1 MKEGV
6 KKSISLI
13 LVLTLL
19 VQLLPVVA
27 FGVGDETNDLDI
39 STDSETV
46 SMKDDDAEIVGEED
60 ALREESVKH
69 FRLRDG
75 GYMLVEYETAV
86 HYQTADGSWEEIDNT
101 LQKTGQQ
108 YVAQAGDMTRK
119 FAASLDSGFLFETA
133 YQGQSVSMSLARRSS
148 RDVVAVAPDVP
159 AAEETAAPEE
169 TVAPETVDQ
178 PQEAEQTEADLP
190 RASAEA
196 AAETDAPQQETD
208 APQQETAEELPLLDD
223 AAYTLVT
230 STAAARMENPGAK
243 MRTFSKLAEKDKIQ
257 PQKIRSSVA
266 FDNVMDGV
274 SLLYQNY
281 GYNVKESIII
291 DKQQEQYAYSFVLN
305 MQGLTPTLEA
315 DGSVLLRS
323 AGGEVIYEI
332 PAPSLADANN
342 VTSVEDAAYRLERI
356 SGGYLLTVE
365 ADPEWMNAPERAYPV
380 TLDPTILLHNK
391 GNVLTTYIRYAA
403 PNSVAPNAADQYCGY
418 IEDDSYGAC
427 DIYMKLTLPKIPSG
441 CVPVRAE
448 IALYHA
454 GFFASNHF
462 GGAAP
467 DGNLTVE
474 AHICDGTVSNVSN
487 LTWNNVYAGAL
498 SLDRTIL
505 DYQKVS
511 KGTLGEYIT
520 WDISRA
526 IVERSVTGSETIGL
540 ILETMDC
547 IENYRVANLIGSGY
561 HDYSPYFAVYYRN
574 PVGLESYYT
583 YQEASAAKAGD
594 LSIQNFTNQFTLD
607 RTDVSLSLEPASYA
621 LRHIYNSAYSGS
633 WFSENGSVGL
643 HTRNFSSMRIGIG
656 WKLSAQQTVVECKV
670 GDKTYL
676 VYNDEDGT
684 EHYFSKTATNTYED
698 EDGLGLKIVRSTSG
712 GNTIYTM
719 TDMDKYRT
727 WVFHNGYLISI
738 TDNNSNTIYFAYN
751 AAYGSGSAWKP
762 VKDASTNRLV
772 QIVMAI
778 HDGASQTV
786 ANLTYSGDRLSS
798 VTDYAGRTTSYTYD
812 SAGHLTQVTY
822 ADGTCAYYQYDPANG
837 TMITLYDGEA
847 QYGLEISYI
856 FNFGVRSTFRVREFT
871 AGSAPADG

>member
-39 STDSETV
+39 STGSETV

-169 TVAPETVDQ
+169 TAASETADQ
-178 PQEAEQTEADLP
+178 LQEAEQTEADQTQEP
-190 RASAEA
+190 AEA
-196 AAETDAPQQETD
+196 AAETD

-291 DKQQEQYAYSFVLN
+291 DKQQEQYTYSFVLN
-305 MQGLTPTLEA
+305 LQGLTPTLEA
-315 DGSVLLRS
+315 DGSVLLR
-323 AGGEVIYEI
+323 GTDGEPVYEI
-332 PAPSLADANN
+332 PAPYLADADGA
-342 VTSVEDAAYRLERI
+342 TSLEDAAYKLERV

-391 GNVLTTYIRYAA
+391 GNVLTTYVRYAA

-418 IEDDSYGAC
+418 IEDRSYGSC
-427 DIYMKLTLPKIPSG
+427 DIYMKLNLPEIPNG
-441 CVPVRAE
+441 CVPIQAK

-474 AHICDGTVSNVSN
+474 AHICDGTVSNVSS
-487 LTWNNVYAGAL
+487 LTWNDVYAGAL
-498 SLDRTIL
+498 SFDRTIL

-526 IVERSVTGSETIGL
+526 IVELSVTS
-540 ILETMDC
+540 
-547 IENYRVANLIGSGY
+547 
-561 HDYSPYFAVYYRN
+561 
-574 PVGLESYYT
+574 
-583 YQEASAAKAGD
+583 
-594 LSIQNFTNQFTLD
+594 
-607 RTDVSLSLEPASYA
+607 
-621 LRHIYNSAYSGS
+621 
-633 WFSENGSVGL
+633 
-643 HTRNFSSMRIGIG
+643 
-656 WKLSAQQTVVECKV
+656 
-670 GDKTYL
+670 
-676 VYNDEDGT
+676 
-684 EHYFSKTATNTYED
+684 
-698 EDGLGLKIVRSTSG
+698 
-712 GNTIYTM
+712 
-719 TDMDKYRT
+719 
-727 WVFHNGYLISI
+727 
-738 TDNNSNTIYFAYN
+738 
-751 AAYGSGSAWKP
+751 
-762 VKDASTNRLV
+762 
-772 QIVMAI
+772 
-778 HDGASQTV
+778 
-786 ANLTYSGDRLSS
+786 
-798 VTDYAGRTTSYTYD
+798 
-812 SAGHLTQVTY
+812 
-822 ADGTCAYYQYDPANG
+822 
-837 TMITLYDGEA
+837 
-847 QYGLEISYI
+847 
-856 FNFGVRSTFRVREFT
+856 
-871 AGSAPADG
+871 

>member
-75 GYMLVEYETAV
+75 AYMLVEYETAV

-169 TVAPETVDQ
+169 TAASETADQ
-178 PQEAEQTEADLP
+178 LQEAEQTEADQTQEP
-190 RASAEA
+190 AEA
-196 AAETDAPQQETD
+196 AAETD

-291 DKQQEQYAYSFVLN
+291 EKPQEQYAYSFVLN
-305 MQGLTPTLEA
+305 LQGLTPTLEA
-315 DGSVLLRS
+315 DGSVLLRG
-323 AGGEVIYEI
+323 ADGEPVYEI
-332 PAPSLADANN
+332 PAPYLADADGA
-342 VTSVEDAAYRLERI
+342 TSLEDAAYKLERI

-391 GNVLTTYIRYAA
+391 GNVLTTYVRYAA
-403 PNSVAPNAADQYCGY
+403 PEFCRPECGRS
-418 IEDDSYGAC
+418 I
-427 DIYMKLTLPKIPSG
+427 LW
-441 CVPVRAE
+441 
-448 IALYHA
+448 LY
-454 GFFASNHF
+454 
-462 GGAAP
+462 
-467 DGNLTVE
+467 
-474 AHICDGTVSNVSN
+474 
-487 LTWNNVYAGAL
+487 
-498 SLDRTIL
+498 
-505 DYQKVS
+505 
-511 KGTLGEYIT
+511 
-520 WDISRA
+520 
-526 IVERSVTGSETIGL
+526 
-540 ILETMDC
+540 
-547 IENYRVANLIGSGY
+547 
-561 HDYSPYFAVYYRN
+561 
-574 PVGLESYYT
+574 
-583 YQEASAAKAGD
+583 
-594 LSIQNFTNQFTLD
+594 
-607 RTDVSLSLEPASYA
+607 
-621 LRHIYNSAYSGS
+621 
-633 WFSENGSVGL
+633 
-643 HTRNFSSMRIGIG
+643 
-656 WKLSAQQTVVECKV
+656 
-670 GDKTYL
+670 
-676 VYNDEDGT
+676 
-684 EHYFSKTATNTYED
+684 
-698 EDGLGLKIVRSTSG
+698 
-712 GNTIYTM
+712 
-719 TDMDKYRT
+719 
-727 WVFHNGYLISI
+727 
-738 TDNNSNTIYFAYN
+738 
-751 AAYGSGSAWKP
+751 
-762 VKDASTNRLV
+762 
-772 QIVMAI
+772 
-778 HDGASQTV
+778 
-786 ANLTYSGDRLSS
+786 
-798 VTDYAGRTTSYTYD
+798 
-812 SAGHLTQVTY
+812 
-822 ADGTCAYYQYDPANG
+822 
-837 TMITLYDGEA
+837 
-847 QYGLEISYI
+847 
-856 FNFGVRSTFRVREFT
+856 
-871 AGSAPADG
+871 

>member
-169 TVAPETVDQ
+169 TAASETADQ
-178 PQEAEQTEADLP
+178 LQEAEQTEADQTQEP
-190 RASAEA
+190 AEA
-196 AAETDAPQQETD
+196 AAETD

-356 SGGYLLTVE
+356 QGGYLLTVTE
-365 ADPEWMNAPERAYPV
+365 NGQGRRTPLEEYRTQNRGGRGVRNYDCVGKETPV
-380 TLDPTILLHNK
+380 A
-391 GNVLTTYIRYAA
+391 GVR
-403 PNSVAPNAADQYCGY
+403 VVGE
-418 IEDDSYGAC
+418 EDDVILIADDGIIIRIPCEQIAVQSRYGGGVHA
-427 DIYMKLTLPKIPSG
+427 MRLEEGSRVVALA
-441 CVPVRAE
+441 RAPRE
-448 IALYHA
+448 E
-454 GFFASNHF
+454 
-462 GGAAP
+462 
-467 DGNLTVE
+467 DTEE
-474 AHICDGTVSNVSN
+474 A
-487 LTWNNVYAGAL
+487 
-498 SLDRTIL
+498 
-505 DYQKVS
+505 
-511 KGTLGEYIT
+511 
-520 WDISRA
+520 
-526 IVERSVTGSETIGL
+526 
-540 ILETMDC
+540 
-547 IENYRVANLIGSGY
+547 
-561 HDYSPYFAVYYRN
+561 
-574 PVGLESYYT
+574 
-583 YQEASAAKAGD
+583 
-594 LSIQNFTNQFTLD
+594 
-607 RTDVSLSLEPASYA
+607 EPAEGEE
-621 LRHIYNSAYSGS
+621 I
-633 WFSENGSVGL
+633 
-643 HTRNFSSMRIGIG
+643 
-656 WKLSAQQTVVECKV
+656 
-670 GDKTYL
+670 
-676 VYNDEDGT
+676 T
-684 EHYFSKTATNTYED
+684 EPAE
-698 EDGLGLKIVRSTSG
+698 
-712 GNTIYTM
+712 
-719 TDMDKYRT
+719 
-727 WVFHNGYLISI
+727 
-738 TDNNSNTIYFAYN
+738 
-751 AAYGSGSAWKP
+751 P
-762 VKDASTNRLV
+762 
-772 QIVMAI
+772 MAEEP
-778 HDGASQTV
+778 T
-786 ANLTYSGDRLSS
+786 
-798 VTDYAGRTTSYTYD
+798 
-812 SAGHLTQVTY
+812 
-822 ADGTCAYYQYDPANG
+822 P
-837 TMITLYDGEA
+837 E
-847 QYGLEISYI
+847 E
-856 FNFGVRSTFRVREFT
+856 
-871 AGSAPADG
+871 

>member
-148 RDVVAVAPDVP
+148 RDVVAAAPDVP
-159 AAEETAAPEE
+159 AAEEAAAPEE
-169 TVAPETVDQ
+169 TAAPETADQ

-190 RASAEA
+190 QAPAEA
-196 AAETDAPQQETD
+196 AAETD

-291 DKQQEQYAYSFVLN
+291 EKPQEQYAYSFVLN
-305 MQGLTPTLEA
+305 LQGLTPTLEA
-315 DGSVLLRS
+315 DGSVLLRD
-323 AGGEVIYEI
+323 ADGEPVYEI
-332 PAPSLADANN
+332 PAPYLADADGA
-342 VTSVEDAAYRLERI
+342 TSLEDATYRLERI

-391 GNVLTTYIRYAA
+391 GNVLTTFIRYAS
-403 PNSVAPNAADQYCGY
+403 PNSAAPNAADQYIGY
-418 IEDDSYGAC
+418 HAGAAYGVCEVYVQFAN
-427 DIYMKLTLPKIPSG
+427 LPELPRN
-441 CVPVRAE
+441 CVPVGAQL
-448 IALYHA
+448 AMYHA
-454 GFFASNHF
+454 GFFASNAI
-462 GGAAP
+462 GGSAP
-467 DGNLTVE
+467 GGTLTVE
-474 AHICDGTVSNVSN
+474 AHEWPAAVSSASGV
-487 LTWNNVYAGAL
+487 TWNQVYSGATPV
-498 SLDRTIL
+498 SDEVLDF
-505 DYQKVS
+505 QKLS
-511 KGTLGEYIT
+511 KGTLNKYAT
-520 WDISRA
+520 WDITRTVMA
-526 IVERSVTGSETIGL
+526 W
-540 ILETMDC
+540 
-547 IENYRVANLIGSGY
+547 
-561 HDYSPYFAVYYRN
+561 
-574 PVGLESYYT
+574 
-583 YQEASAAKAGD
+583 YQKQNEGD
-594 LSIQNFTNQFTLD
+594 
-607 RTDVSLSLEPASYA
+607 
-621 LRHIYNSAYSGS
+621 
-633 WFSENGSVGL
+633 
-643 HTRNFSSMRIGIG
+643 
-656 WKLSAQQTVVECKV
+656 
-670 GDKTYL
+670 
-676 VYNDEDGT
+676 
-684 EHYFSKTATNTYED
+684 
-698 EDGLGLKIVRSTSG
+698 TSG
-712 GNTIYTM
+712 G
-719 TDMDKYRT
+719 R
-727 WVFHNGYLISI
+727 
-738 TDNNSNTIYFAYN
+738 
-751 AAYGSGSAWKP
+751 
-762 VKDASTNRLV
+762 
-772 QIVMAI
+772 
-778 HDGASQTV
+778 
-786 ANLTYSGDRLSS
+786 
-798 VTDYAGRTTSYTYD
+798 
-812 SAGHLTQVTY
+812 
-822 ADGTCAYYQYDPANG
+822 
-837 TMITLYDGEA
+837 
-847 QYGLEISYI
+847 
-856 FNFGVRSTFRVREFT
+856 GVLL
-871 AGSAPADG
+871 

>member
-291 DKQQEQYAYSFVLN
+291 DKQQDLFCLQCGIR
-305 MQGLTPTLEA
+305 Q
-315 DGSVLLRS
+315 RQ
-323 AGGEVIYEI
+323 
-332 PAPSLADANN
+332 
-342 VTSVEDAAYRLERI
+342 R
-356 SGGYLLTVE
+356 VE
-365 ADPEWMNAPERAYPV
+365 AGQGRFHQPARADRHGHSRRRKPDGRKPDLQRRPALQRDGLRRPHHELYLRLCRTPDAGDV
-380 TLDPTILLHNK
+380 CGRHVC
-391 GNVLTTYIRYAA
+391 VL
-403 PNSVAPNAADQYCGY
+403 
-418 IEDDSYGAC
+418 
-427 DIYMKLTLPKIPSG
+427 
-441 CVPVRAE
+441 PVRSGE
-448 IALYHA
+448 RDHGHA
-454 GFFASNHF
+454 
-462 GGAAP
+462 
-467 DGNLTVE
+467 V
-474 AHICDGTVSNVSN
+474 
-487 LTWNNVYAGAL
+487 
-498 SLDRTIL
+498 
-505 DYQKVS
+505 
-511 KGTLGEYIT
+511 
-520 WDISRA
+520 
-526 IVERSVTGSETIGL
+526 
-540 ILETMDC
+540 
-547 IENYRVANLIGSGY
+547 
-561 HDYSPYFAVYYRN
+561 
-574 PVGLESYYT
+574 
-583 YQEASAAKAGD
+583 
-594 LSIQNFTNQFTLD
+594 
-607 RTDVSLSLEPASYA
+607 
-621 LRHIYNSAYSGS
+621 
-633 WFSENGSVGL
+633 
-643 HTRNFSSMRIGIG
+643 
-656 WKLSAQQTVVECKV
+656 
-670 GDKTYL
+670 
-676 VYNDEDGT
+676 
-684 EHYFSKTATNTYED
+684 
-698 EDGLGLKIVRSTSG
+698 
-712 GNTIYTM
+712 
-719 TDMDKYRT
+719 
-727 WVFHNGYLISI
+727 
-738 TDNNSNTIYFAYN
+738 
-751 AAYGSGSAWKP
+751 
-762 VKDASTNRLV
+762 
-772 QIVMAI
+772 
-778 HDGASQTV
+778 
-786 ANLTYSGDRLSS
+786 
-798 VTDYAGRTTSYTYD
+798 
-812 SAGHLTQVTY
+812 
-822 ADGTCAYYQYDPANG
+822 
-837 TMITLYDGEA
+837 
-847 QYGLEISYI
+847 
-856 FNFGVRSTFRVREFT
+856 
-871 AGSAPADG
+871 

>member
-19 VQLLPVVA
+19 VQLLPMVA
-27 FGVGDETNDLDI
+27 FGVGDEADNLDI

-46 SMKDDDAEIVGEED
+46 SMKDDDAQIVGEED

-69 FRLRDG
+69 FRLQDG

-86 HYQTADGSWEEIDNT
+86 HYQTADGAWEEIDNT

-178 PQEAEQTEADLP
+178 PQEAEQTEADQTQEP
-190 RASAEA
+190 AEA
-196 AAETDAPQQETD
+196 AAETD

-441 CVPVRAE
+441 
-448 IALYHA
+448 
-454 GFFASNHF
+454 
-462 GGAAP
+462 
-467 DGNLTVE
+467 
-474 AHICDGTVSNVSN
+474 
-487 LTWNNVYAGAL
+487 
-498 SLDRTIL
+498 
-505 DYQKVS
+505 
-511 KGTLGEYIT
+511 
-520 WDISRA
+520 
-526 IVERSVTGSETIGL
+526 
-540 ILETMDC
+540 
-547 IENYRVANLIGSGY
+547 
-561 HDYSPYFAVYYRN
+561 
-574 PVGLESYYT
+574 
-583 YQEASAAKAGD
+583 
-594 LSIQNFTNQFTLD
+594 
-607 RTDVSLSLEPASYA
+607 
-621 LRHIYNSAYSGS
+621 
-633 WFSENGSVGL
+633 
-643 HTRNFSSMRIGIG
+643 
-656 WKLSAQQTVVECKV
+656 
-670 GDKTYL
+670 
-676 VYNDEDGT
+676 
-684 EHYFSKTATNTYED
+684 
-698 EDGLGLKIVRSTSG
+698 
-712 GNTIYTM
+712 
-719 TDMDKYRT
+719 
-727 WVFHNGYLISI
+727 
-738 TDNNSNTIYFAYN
+738 
-751 AAYGSGSAWKP
+751 
-762 VKDASTNRLV
+762 
-772 QIVMAI
+772 
-778 HDGASQTV
+778 
-786 ANLTYSGDRLSS
+786 
-798 VTDYAGRTTSYTYD
+798 
-812 SAGHLTQVTY
+812 
-822 ADGTCAYYQYDPANG
+822 
-837 TMITLYDGEA
+837 
-847 QYGLEISYI
+847 
-856 FNFGVRSTFRVREFT
+856 
-871 AGSAPADG
+871 